1 MHNAYFPKAIS
12 WIASSKSS
20 DQKYQFLPYSNNF
33 NIITKNSLQ
42 RIPSKKSL
50 KKSSQKILQKKKI
63 LQKIPK
69 KVQKI
74 PERCLGGNFVS
85 LEVW

>member
-42 RIPSKKSL
+42 RIPSKK
-50 KKSSQKILQKKKI
+50 KSQKILPKNSSKKKI

>member
-1 MHNAYFPKAIS
+1 MHNAYFQKAIS
-12 WIASSKSS
+12 RITLSKSS
-20 DQKYQFLPYSNNF
+20 DQKYQFFPHSNNF
-33 NIITKNSLQ
+33 NIINKEFL
-42 RIPSKKSL
+42 P
-50 KKSSQKILQKKKI
+50 KKSSKNPPKKFFKKKKI

-69 KVQKI
+69 KIQKI